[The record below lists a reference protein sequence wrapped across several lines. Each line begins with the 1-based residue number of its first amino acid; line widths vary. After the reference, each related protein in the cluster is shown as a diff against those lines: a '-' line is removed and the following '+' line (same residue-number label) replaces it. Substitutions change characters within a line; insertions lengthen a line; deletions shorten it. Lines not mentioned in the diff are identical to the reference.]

1 MQYST
6 DFTEQQRKKIL
17 EIQAVLTKIS
27 LKQFVFFN
35 ITVYTNAGLIK
46 EHGKTTDNR
55 TNWVLTEKGKQ
66 ILNFV
71 I

>member
-1 MQYST
+1 MYQYP
-6 DFTEQQRKKIL
+6 DFTEQQRKKII

-27 LKQFVFFN
+27 LKQPVFFN

-46 EHGKTTDNR
+46 EHGKRKDNFP
-55 TNWVLTEKGKQ
+55 NWVLTEKGKQ